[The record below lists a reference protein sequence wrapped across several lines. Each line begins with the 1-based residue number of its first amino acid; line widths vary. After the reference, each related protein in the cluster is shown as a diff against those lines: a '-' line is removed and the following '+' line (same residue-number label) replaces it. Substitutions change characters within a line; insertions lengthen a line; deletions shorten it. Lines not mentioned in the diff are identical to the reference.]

1 MIFNFESV
9 KQWLISQYYDKR
21 EFISVSRGATDK
33 NRPVIVGT
41 DGKLDGSL
49 IDRADI
55 FSDAEGDPANAGTAA
70 DGTSTYAA
78 RRDHAHDI
86 AANYVD
92 NTRLAD
98 MVQATIKGRASAAGT
113 GDPTDLTAAQV
124 ITILLTADGAA
135 SLLDADFL
143 DGLDSTAFAILAGQ
157 AAGQTLN
164 GSTAASGNLTLSST
178 ANATKGKVILGTTSA
193 YDQVNDRLGIGITSP
208 AQALH
213 VAQSPADYL
222 VKIRNS
228 NGTAAGG
235 GAWIDTRWNV
245 STNYVLRLTSN
256 SETNEIWC
264 AMGDG
269 NIGVGGTSFG
279 GGVKV
284 MFMANAS
291 TIPSSNPTGGG
302 ILYAEAG
309 ALKWRGSSG
318 TVTTIAAA

>member
-1 MIFNFESV
+1 MTFSFESV
-9 KQWLISQYYDKR
+9 KQWLVSQYYSKR

-55 FSDAEGDPANAGTAA
+55 FSDAEGDPANVGTAA

-78 RRDHAHDI
+78 RRDHVHDI

-98 MVQATIKGRASAAGT
+98 MVQAAIKGRASAAGT

-178 ANATKGKVILGTTSA
+178 ANATKGKVLLGTASA
-193 YDQVNDRLGIGITSP
+193 YDQANDRLGIGTTSP
-208 AQALH
+208 TAK
-213 VAQSPADYL
+213 AD
-222 VKIRNS
+222 I
-228 NGTAAGG
+228 
-235 GAWIDTRWNV
+235 
-245 STNYVLRLTSN
+245 
-256 SETNEIWC
+256 
-264 AMGDG
+264 
-269 NIGVGGTSFG
+269 
-279 GGVKV
+279 
-284 MFMANAS
+284 
-291 TIPSSNPTGGG
+291 
-302 ILYAEAG
+302 
-309 ALKWRGSSG
+309 SSG
-318 TVTTIAAA
+318 TSLPLSLTTSSSGPWAIQLTRSDLPFTTEVFNDGTGWYFNHNPSIPAKLRIRSTTTPASASAAGTAGDFCYDGTYFYICVAANTWHRTLHATW